1 MTVNLITFL
10 FALLFTALAPAV
22 PLFTTTA
29 INPDP
34 AIITSS
40 TNFPSGDLNI
50 GMACTEH
57 ELKCLAAKDNGKG
70 GGVFECLNGAWKLRV
85 QCSDSE
91 SGSKMCR
98 RKETRW
104 SRGGVERECERNAPK
119 KHGDMLGAKDFA
131 KQGQKGG
138 IGMAGWDF
146 G

>member
-1 MTVNLITFL
+1 MNSLKTNRITTVKMTVNLITFL

-91 SGSKMCR
+91 RCV
-98 RKETRW
+98 
-104 SRGGVERECERNAPK
+104 GGVVPHCQWK
-119 KHGDMLGAKDFA
+119 
-131 KQGQKGG
+131 
-138 IGMAGWDF
+138 
-146 G
+146 